1 MLCYDANTHF
11 LQLQECLAVLKKLV
25 IVRSLLGLLM
35 IKQHHFFEACERG
48 DLDSVQHY
56 VYLKQ
61 CAPLGLDNLGLRLA
75 CKNGHRDVVAFLL
88 RSDGIATSTGLMK
101 AIWAAIEM
109 RRYDIVSML
118 TPHVDL
124 DANDGYLLKWA
135 VVRGDNTLVAQLSPH
150 FNSHQHLFEAL
161 LDAVRN
167 NDLAI
172 VTTLIEYIDP
182 QTNDGEA
189 FHLACGRGHAAI
201 VQCLLPYVDPKSKN
215 SEGLL
220 WACVGNHTNV
230 IDLIWNHCDV
240 SIVLNTQLLF
250 SSDKGFEYLRNVWQ
264 PAEQKKSL
272 LDAVGDLG
280 IDTDVRKI

>member
-1 MLCYDANTHF
+1 M
-11 LQLQECLAVLKKLV
+11 KKLV

-150 FNSHQHLFEAL
+150 FKSPQHLFEAL

-280 IDTDVRKI
+280 IDNDVRKI